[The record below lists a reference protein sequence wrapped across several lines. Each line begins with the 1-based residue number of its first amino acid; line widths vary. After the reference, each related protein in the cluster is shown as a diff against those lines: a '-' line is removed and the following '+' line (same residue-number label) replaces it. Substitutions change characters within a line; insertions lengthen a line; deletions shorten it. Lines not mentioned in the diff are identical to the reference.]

1 MQRVRAVSLDV
12 TGTMLVHKAGVY
24 ASYAAAAKWAGMP
37 AAPTAEEFKPAFKKV
52 RTDIKVILIMQRW
65 SSSA

>member
-52 RTDIKVILIMQRW
+52 
-65 SSSA
+65 S